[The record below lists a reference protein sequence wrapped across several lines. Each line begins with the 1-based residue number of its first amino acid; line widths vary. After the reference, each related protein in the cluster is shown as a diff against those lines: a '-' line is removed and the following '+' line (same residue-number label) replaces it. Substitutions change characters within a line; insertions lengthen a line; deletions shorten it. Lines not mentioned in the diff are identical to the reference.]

1 MPAKKIILRADG
13 NSQIGLGHVYRLL
26 ALAEMLK
33 DEFDCYFAINN
44 PDAFTLQQIEKTCW
58 GSILLNSTKEYVL
71 PDKNKPGE
79 EMEFDLEEYLTG
91 NEIVVTDGYLFG
103 EKYQLAVKAKGS
115 KLVCIDDLAEC
126 DFYSDII
133 INHAPGINLS
143 VYKKQEYSR
152 LFTGLDYA
160 ILRQPFFK
168 SFNEKR
174 NTFQKAFISL
184 GGSDYFG
191 YSEKLLE
198 LILQLSQFESVHLL
212 CTSSFSDELLNALKK
227 KEATSARIKLHFNLD
242 TIQLVDLLDNCTH
255 AFIAAGTVLIEA
267 YARGL
272 KCFTGFYTRNQQFMY
287 DGFIKNHLAI
297 GTGNFNVL
305 SENAIKTAMKYESSI
320 VPLFCP
326 LESQKSLKG
335 IFTSL
340 V

>member
-1 MPAKKIILRADG
+1 MKRVIFRADG

-26 ALAEMLK
+26 ALAEILK

-44 PDAFTLQQIEKTCW
+44 PDAFTLQQIEKTCR

-91 NEIVVTDGYLFG
+91 SEIVITDGYLFG
-103 EKYQLAVKAKGS
+103 ENYQLAVKAKGS

-133 INHAPGINLS
+133 INHAPGINPS
-143 VYKKQEYSR
+143 VYKKQEYTR
-152 LFTGLDYA
+152 LFIGLDYA

-168 SFNEKR
+168 PFNKKKD
-174 NTFQKAFISL
+174 TFQTAFISL

-198 LILQLSQFESVHLL
+198 LILQLNHFENVHLL
-212 CTSSFSDELLNALKK
+212 CSSSFNSELLNTLKK
-227 KEATSARIKLHFNLD
+227 IEATSAKVNLHFNLD
-242 TIQLVDLLDNCTH
+242 ATQLVDLLDNCTH
-255 AFIAAGTVLIEA
+255 AFVAASTVLIEA

-272 KCFTGFYTRNQQFMY
+272 KCFTGSYIGNQQFMY
-287 DGFIKNHLAI
+287 DGFIKNHLAVGI
-297 GTGNFNVL
+297 GNFNVL
-305 SENAIKTAMKYESSI
+305 SENAIKTAMKYEPSLI
-320 VPLFCP
+320 PLSCP
-326 LESQKSLKG
+326 LASPNNLKG
-335 IFTSL
+335 IFASL